1 MESIYEANQD
11 RESDIYPDLPPLAG
25 HDHEASRPESPVSS
39 VTIVN
44 GGESGRI
51 EKMVEGLVPKPS
63 QESTKPLPGYERYEV
78 EIQHQNIFNTEMT
91 YLLDK
96 DGETK
101 EYSLRNKFR
110 RS

>member
-11 RESDIYPDLPPLAG
+11 RKSDIYPDLPPLTS

-51 EKMVEGLVPKPS
+51 EKIVEGLVPKPS
-63 QESTKPLPGYERYEV
+63 QESIKPLPGYERYEV
-78 EIQHQNIFNTEMT
+78 EIQHT
-91 YLLDK
+91 
-96 DGETK
+96 
-101 EYSLRNKFR
+101 RNWNR
-110 RS
+110 